1 MKTFN
6 TIIQTII
13 FSLIFNL
20 SFASGFE
27 TFKMK
32 MNNGQTIEIF
42 QKTEECLQEKIP
54 GHDQTIRTFLQKK
67 STIAAL
73 PSYTEKTLNEEDFAG
88 ATMVKEERASFQI
101 SDEEKEF
108 MATLAVLIKP
118 EKELN
123 ESDLNTSKI
132 YHKMMNEKVNDSLS
146 AEKLQQFIKPEKEL
160 SEELNYKT
168 LCAQELT
175 K

>member
-1 MKTFN
+1 METFN

-20 SFASGFE
+20 SYASGFQ
-27 TFKMK
+27 TIKMK

-42 QKTEECLQEKIP
+42 QKTEDCLQEKIP

-73 PSYTEKTLNEEDFAG
+73 PSYTEKTLNEEDFAR
-88 ATMVKEERASFQI
+88 ATSVKEERASFQT
-101 SDEEKEF
+101 SGEEKEF
-108 MATLAVLIKP
+108 MATLAMLIKT

-132 YHKMMNEKVNDSLS
+132 YREVMEEKLNNSLS
-146 AEKLQQFIKPEKEL
+146 AEKLQQFVKPEKEL
-160 SEELNYKT
+160 SEELNYGT
-168 LCAQELT
+168 LCAQELS